1 MREIDDL
8 DAVQLNPGD
17 NVSVALGVF
26 DGVHRAHQA
35 LVSECVRSARE
46 IGGTAAVFT
55 FQNHPAEVLF
65 PNENL
70 SLLTPH
76 SVKRE
81 ILASLGVDLIIAPQF
96 DLALAEISP
105 REFVE
110 SILGERLAARHV
122 YAGFNFR
129 FGKGGRGDAAMLQSY
144 QGRLFERV
152 HIVPMMKYDGLP
164 LSSTRIREA
173 VQAGNLDAAE
183 AMLGRRYRLAGLV
196 VAGDSRGR
204 LLGFPTAN
212 LDIGKQTL
220 PREGIYGARVFFVAA
235 SSEGFDSLLYIGSAP
250 SFRAGNEQRPVR
262 IEVFLMDW
270 EGDLYNRELFVEI
283 LCSIREDRVFNDP
296 CDLVRQIE
304 KDREFFLAW
313 LEKNRV

>member
-1 MREIDDL
+1 MREVDHL
-8 DAVQLNPGD
+8 DGIQLNPGD

-35 LVSECVRSARE
+35 LVLECVRSARE
-46 IGGTAAVFT
+46 IGGVAAVFT
-55 FQNHPAEVLF
+55 FRNHPAEVLL

-81 ILASLGVDLIIAPQF
+81 ILAELGVDLLVAPPF
-96 DLALAEISP
+96 DRALAEIAP
-105 REFVE
+105 KEFVE
-110 SILGERLAARHV
+110 SILGQRLMARRI

-173 VQAGNLDAAE
+173 VQAGDLDAVE
-183 AMLGRRYRLAGLV
+183 AMLGRRYRLAGRV
-196 VAGDSRGR
+196 VTGDARGR
-204 LLGFPTAN
+204 ILGFPTAN

-220 PREGIYGARVFFVAA
+220 PREGIYGARVFFQSTA
-235 SSEGFDSLLYIGSAP
+235 SKGVKGLLYIGSAP
-250 SFRAGNEQRPVR
+250 SFRQGPEPAPVR
-262 IEVFLMDW
+262 VEVFLMDW
-270 EGDLYNRELFVEI
+270 EGDLYNRDLFVEI
-283 LCSIREDRVFNDP
+283 LCPIREDRFFENP
-296 CDLVRQIE
+296 SDLVRQIK
-304 KDREFFLAW
+304 KDRDFFLAW
-313 LEKNRV
+313 LEKNPA